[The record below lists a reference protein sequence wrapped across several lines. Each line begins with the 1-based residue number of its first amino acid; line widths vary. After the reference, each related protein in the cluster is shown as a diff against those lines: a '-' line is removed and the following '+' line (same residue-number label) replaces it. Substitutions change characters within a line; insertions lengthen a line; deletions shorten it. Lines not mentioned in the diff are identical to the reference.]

1 MNLIPITPSLGAEVE
16 GLDLTQPLSSELVR
30 ALQSAFETHQ
40 VLVFRDQVLSREAHK
55 AFARYFGDI
64 HVHPSKQNLKR
75 DEDPDL
81 FFIDIKPDSKQSN
94 GETWPETRIS
104 RKSEQISE
112 KYFSSKTVFSP
123 ETSRN
128 GTKCIRMHSKRV
140 LVAPFGF
147 GKKNEKR
154 IDRSYEFRSFEDRH
168 KPPRITADLASLAA
182 PHWGGP
188 TTAMTFYGE
197 KRQKLACAAHTRS
210 SGRTMRVSILAM
222 WDIFWS
228 HGIPGVDT
236 MCEHH
241 PCPVPGLVFFA
252 LFGSSGGCFRLFWL
266 FLALRGCSWLRF
278 GVISACA
285 MSATCPDGPERNL
298 ISKTQSD
305 ALSVLDETI
314 WAHNATTKLLN

>member
-1 MNLIPITPSLGAEVE
+1 MQRARIFAVNLMAVVGPP
-16 GLDLTQPLSSELVR
+16 
-30 ALQSAFETHQ
+30 QSG
-40 VLVFRDQVLSREAHK
+40 RPNR
-55 AFARYFGDI
+55 
-64 HVHPSKQNLKR
+64 
-75 DEDPDL
+75 PDL
-81 FFIDIKPDSKQSN
+81 
-94 GETWPETRIS
+94 GEPSAVHQRLGFHGNRE
-104 RKSEQISE
+104 KSQK
-112 KYFSSKTVFSP
+112 KYFSSKKVFPP

-168 KPPRITADLASLAA
+168 RPPRIIADLASLAA

-188 TTAMTFYGE
+188 TTAMTFYRE
-197 KRQKLACAAHTRS
+197 KRQKFACAAHTRS
-210 SGRTMRVSILAM
+210 SGRTMRVSTLAM

-252 LFGSSGGCFRLFWL
+252 LSGSSWRFWAVSGLFQAVSGCFRLFWL
-266 FLALRGCSWLRF
+266 FVAVLGC
-278 GVISACA
+278 V
-285 MSATCPDGPERNL
+285 
-298 ISKTQSD
+298 
-305 ALSVLDETI
+305 SV
-314 WAHNATTKLLN
+314 

>member
-1 MNLIPITPSLGAEVE
+1 MRAQRTRVFAVKCYGGCWTSPIWASKSARSG
-16 GLDLTQPLSSELVR
+16 R
-30 ALQSAFETHQ
+30 AL
-40 VLVFRDQVLSREAHK
+40 
-55 AFARYFGDI
+55 GG
-64 HVHPSKQNLKR
+64 P
-75 DEDPDL
+75 
-81 FFIDIKPDSKQSN
+81 
-94 GETWPETRIS
+94 PETRIS
-104 RKSEQISE
+104 RKSGQISE

-210 SGRTMRVSILAM
+210 SGRTMRVSTLAM

-252 LFGSSGGCFRLFWL
+252 LFGSSGGCFRLFQAVLALLGSSWL
-266 FLALRGCSWLRF
+266 FLAAFRC
-278 GVISACA
+278 
-285 MSATCPDGPERNL
+285 D
-298 ISKTQSD
+298 
-305 ALSVLDETI
+305 
-314 WAHNATTKLLN
+314 